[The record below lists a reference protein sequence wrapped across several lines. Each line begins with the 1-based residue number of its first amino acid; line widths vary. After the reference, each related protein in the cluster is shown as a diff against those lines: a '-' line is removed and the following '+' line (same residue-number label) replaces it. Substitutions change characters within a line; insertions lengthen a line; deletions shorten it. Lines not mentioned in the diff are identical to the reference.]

1 VKWLLDSHVPAA
13 VAAAVFKLQPSW
25 SVEHVSSW
33 QEGVWRNVDDDLLL
47 EACHE
52 DARVLVSKDR
62 RTSPGWVAL
71 RASEGKDHA
80 DILFYAGGRG
90 CGRRGRVSG
99 TVLLSDVWR
108 QRRDSHKPCEN
119 PFLSFPGDITW
130 NWWLSI

>member
-13 VAAAVFKLQPSW
+13 VAAAVLKRQPSW
-25 SVEHVSSW
+25 SVEHVSLW

-62 RTSPGWVAL
+62 RTLPGWVAL

-80 DILFYAGGRG
+80 GILFYDEERFPARAIGRLAKAIVRAGQ
-90 CGRRGRVSG
+90 GRREWKNAWVTLR
-99 TVLLSDVWR
+99 
-108 QRRDSHKPCEN
+108 
-119 PFLSFPGDITW
+119 
-130 NWWLSI
+130 